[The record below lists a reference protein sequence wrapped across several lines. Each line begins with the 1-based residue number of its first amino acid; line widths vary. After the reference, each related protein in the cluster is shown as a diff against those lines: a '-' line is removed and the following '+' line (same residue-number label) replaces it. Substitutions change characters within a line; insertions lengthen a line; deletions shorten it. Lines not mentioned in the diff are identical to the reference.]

1 MRHRLVS
8 GALAGTFGAQGG
20 IAGVLEP
27 EDRVEDHVAD
37 TLVAGGDQRIRPM
50 KTKQPGRAGAAI
62 AISPKAF
69 DLLTL
74 LLQERPKVVSKDILQ
89 QHLWPATFVA
99 EANLSNL
106 VAEIRGALGD
116 NARSPRFIRTAHGFG
131 YAFCG
136 KATTLSGREAAASDR
151 PCCWIEW
158 DARRFPLH
166 AGEHFIGRD
175 PDVGVRLD
183 ASTVSRRHA
192 RLTFQGGKYVLED
205 LGSTNGTF
213 VNGQRLAGPRVL
225 KAGEVVSF
233 GEQIILVF
241 EVTSVDAGATMVSP
255 RATVVPSVSRPVMA
269 PPPPPAEYAGSV
281 PASPAPAAAAPAS
294 SGNKTNITTLVI
306 IGVVVFLVICCCIS
320 VFVWVDADPTGG
332 RWCTFPFSI
341 IARVLGSS
349 CP

>member
-1 MRHRLVS
+1 MAAVTIRFEPFVLDLETRL
-8 GALAGTFGAQGG
+8 LT
-20 IAGVLEP
+20 
-27 EDRVEDHVAD
+27 
-37 TLVAGGDQRIRPM
+37 
-50 KTKQPGRAGAAI
+50 RAGAAI

-136 KATTLSGREAAASDR
+136 KATTLSGRQAAASDR

-192 RLTFQGGKYVLED
+192 RLLVAAEKTTLED
-205 LGSTNGTF
+205 LGSKNGTF
-213 VNGQRLAGPRVL
+213 RGSEPVTAPVALADGDVIGIGSL
-225 KAGEVVSF
+225 KITF
-233 GEQIILVF
+233 HTF
-241 EVTSVDAGATMVSP
+241 
-255 RATVVPSVSRPVMA
+255 
-269 PPPPPAEYAGSV
+269 AGSLSTDTQV
-281 PASPAPAAAAPAS
+281 RTVS
-294 SGNKTNITTLVI
+294 
-306 IGVVVFLVICCCIS
+306 
-320 VFVWVDADPTGG
+320 
-332 RWCTFPFSI
+332 
-341 IARVLGSS
+341 
-349 CP
+349 